1 VKSFQISRL
10 NLLDDDTGM
19 TPAVS
24 PYTFFH
30 GYQSQDI
37 SGLEFIL
44 QLCVEDDER
53 AGTVLAVSNK
63 LRI

>member
-1 VKSFQISRL
+1 MPDF
-10 NLLDDDTGM
+10 T
-19 TPAVS
+19 
-24 PYTFFH
+24 
-30 GYQSQDI
+30 I

-63 LRI
+63 CAYIHLDRSIVRHLAFVQILCAFCRLCPLQIR